1 MSWYSKTSSDCHGST
16 PSRCGQI
23 YRMAAGQ
30 DMPVLRPVPSPTS
43 YPTLPIL
50 LVYRAA
56 CPEFIHSMAVT
67 HPSLLSVHSQ
77 PTQYR
82 RTCPLPATPKKEC
95 PCLVSSRHRSKRK
108 RLKPDTRSREI
119 RKRNPGIPNH
129 RPKRQ
134 ERCPKYT
141 RSASLR
147 SLLTTRSNRYR
158 LVSRGGVG
166 SSSKKKPHPPK
177 DDRQPREERQEL
189 PCGAATGE
197 GLAGRADGECVNIRE
212 ADVGAVEAVVLVNLL
227 EARVVGLDK
236 GDVNA
241 LGSLL
246 VT

>member
-1 MSWYSKTSSDCHGST
+1 MVPRPLDAVRSIGW
-16 PSRCGQI
+16 P
-23 YRMAAGQ
+23 
-30 DMPVLRPVPSPTS
+30 PV
-43 YPTLPIL
+43 
-50 LVYRAA
+50 
-56 CPEFIHSMAVT
+56 
-67 HPSLLSVHSQ
+67 
-77 PTQYR
+77 
-82 RTCPLPATPKKEC
+82 RTCPSFGRFPHRLRILPFPSCSCTELPAQSSSTPWPSHTPPFCPSTVNRRSIVAPAPSPRHQKEEC

-236 GDVNA
+236 GDVDA

>member
-1 MSWYSKTSSDCHGST
+1 MRSDLSDDRRSGHARPSAGSLT
-16 PSRCGQI
+16 DFVSYPSHLAR
-23 YRMAAGQ
+23 
-30 DMPVLRPVPSPTS
+30 VPSCLPRVHPLHGRHT
-43 YPTLPIL
+43 TLPF
-50 LVYRAA
+50 VRPQSTDAA
-56 CPEFIHSMAVT
+56 SSHMPPPRDTKKGM
-67 HPSLLSVHSQ
+67 PLSCLES
-77 PTQYR
+77 PPIKEKTIKTRYEIKGN
-82 RTCPLPATPKKEC
+82 KK
-95 PCLVSSRHRSKRK
+95 K
-108 RLKPDTRSREI
+108 
-119 RKRNPGIPNH
+119 NPGIPNH

-147 SLLTTRSNRYR
+147 SLLTIRSNRYR

-227 EARVVGLDK
+227 KARVVGLDK
-236 GDVNA
+236 GDVDA